1 MSCDSEITM
10 TKITGGHFWFVC
22 MCVCREWGR
31 MWPSQRRRWQGFSLQ
46 RQARAQ
52 HRLKHGRNQRAS
64 GDRQHTGVF
73 RMHVC
78 KLVCRVVEEGPVL
91 LFTSD
96 LRTTC
101 LGSCTLCFP
110 VKFKTFRRGE
120 QRWSSVD
127 FTGEATFK
135 HPLWNCS
142 IFHNCKGDFGHP
154 RDYGCWLST
163 FHFVVIWQ
171 TAVPQRHRGAQC
183 SRVIQVVSVQTKTV

>member
-1 MSCDSEITM
+1 M
-10 TKITGGHFWFVC
+10 TKITGGHLWFVC
-22 MCVCREWGR
+22 MCVCREWGW
-31 MWPSQRRRWQGFSLQ
+31 MWPSQRRGWQGFSLQ

-52 HRLKHGRNQRAS
+52 HRLKHGRNQR

-96 LRTTC
+96 LRTTS

-127 FTGEATFK
+127 VHRWSNIQASFMK
-135 HPLWNCS
+135 L
-142 IFHNCKGDFGHP
+142 
-154 RDYGCWLST
+154 
-163 FHFVVIWQ
+163 FHF
-171 TAVPQRHRGAQC
+171 PQLQGRFWSSEGLRLLVEYLPFCGDLTDSSATTPQG
-183 SRVIQVVSVQTKTV
+183 RSVLSCYPSGISTD

>member
-10 TKITGGHFWFVC
+10 TKITGGHLWFVC
-22 MCVCREWGR
+22 MCVCREWGW

-52 HRLKHGRNQRAS
+52 HRLKHGRNQR

-96 LRTTC
+96 LRTTS

-127 FTGEATFK
+127 VHRWSNIQASFMK
-135 HPLWNCS
+135 L
-142 IFHNCKGDFGHP
+142 
-154 RDYGCWLST
+154 
-163 FHFVVIWQ
+163 FHF
-171 TAVPQRHRGAQC
+171 PQLQGRFWSSEGLRLLVEYLPFCGDLTDSSATTPQG
-183 SRVIQVVSVQTKTV
+183 RSVLSCYPSGISTD

>member
-10 TKITGGHFWFVC
+10 TKITGGHLRFVC

-73 RMHVC
+73 HMHVC

-91 LFTSD
+91 FFTSD
-96 LRTTC
+96 LRTTS
-101 LGSCTLCFP
+101 LGSWTLYFP
-110 VKFKTFRRGE
+110 VKFKTFIRRGE

-127 FTGEATFK
+127 LHRRWGNIQAPFMK
-135 HPLWNCS
+135 L
-142 IFHNCKGDFGHP
+142 
-154 RDYGCWLST
+154 
-163 FHFVVIWQ
+163 FHF
-171 TAVPQRHRGAQC
+171 PQLQGRFWSSEGLLVEYLPFCGDLTDSSATTPQGR
-183 SRVIQVVSVQTKTV
+183 SVLSCYPSGISTD

>member
-10 TKITGGHFWFVC
+10 TKITGGHLWFVC
-22 MCVCREWGR
+22 MCVCREWGW

-52 HRLKHGRNQRAS
+52 HRLKHGRNQR

-78 KLVCRVVEEGPVL
+78 KLVCCVVEEGPVL

-96 LRTTC
+96 LRTTS

-127 FTGEATFK
+127 VHRWSNIQASFMK
-135 HPLWNCS
+135 L
-142 IFHNCKGDFGHP
+142 
-154 RDYGCWLST
+154 
-163 FHFVVIWQ
+163 FHF
-171 TAVPQRHRGAQC
+171 PQLQGRFWSSEGLRLLVEYLPFCGDLTDSSATTPQG
-183 SRVIQVVSVQTKTV
+183 RSVLSCYPSGISTD